1 MKARR
6 KKKLLVEP
14 PASAMGD
21 ISFNL
26 IVFFLVCASVQPDS
40 GRKQTIPKSEKQ
52 KEELVDGEEKL
63 KESDLADLETQ
74 ALWESQEIGNTSWS
88 GAGGT
93 RYSDPD

>member
-1 MKARR
+1 MPINVLPKDTPRGR
-6 KKKLLVEP
+6 GPEP
-14 PASAMGD
+14 S
-21 ISFNL
+21 
-26 IVFFLVCASVQPDS
+26 
-40 GRKQTIPKSEKQ
+40 QTLSEKQ
-52 KEELVDGEEKL
+52 EGQLAAGEESL

>member
-1 MKARR
+1 MPINVLPKNTPRGR
-6 KKKLLVEP
+6 GPEP
-14 PASAMGD
+14 TQAVG
-21 ISFNL
+21 
-26 IVFFLVCASVQPDS
+26 
-40 GRKQTIPKSEKQ
+40 EKQ
-52 KEELVDGEEKL
+52 EEPSAEGEEAL